1 MKKALLV
8 FLSVPGLVFTTALP
22 AHAGTVDQSGHKVC
36 PVGKQVRIYSYA
48 STGFNG
54 KITHYWSAVDDHYGH
69 KVWKP
74 GLPPTDSQTFTLH
87 RNVYWRVVAEGSRPK
102 IMSAGAR
109 CMDS

>member
-8 FLSVPGLVFTTALP
+8 FLSVPALMLTMALP
-22 AHAGTVDQSGHKVC
+22 AQAEIVDKSGHKVC
-36 PVGKQVRIYSYA
+36 SPGQQVRIFSYA
-48 STGFNG
+48 ATGFDG
-54 KITHYWSAVDDHYGH
+54 KITHYWMAANDQYGH
-69 KVWKP
+69 KVWEP

-87 RNVYWRVVAEGSRPK
+87 NNVWWRVVAEGSRPT